1 MRETTRVKCL
11 SGLVMLSVV
20 GRALEAEGTANAMA
34 WRQERVF
41 RGVARMW

>member
-41 RGVARMW
+41 RGVAGV